1 MMSGIIMVP
10 HKKEEEEEDNATHHG
25 NIVSK
30 ATVANVAKH
39 GISNG
44 KTSERMS
51 IGRMTRRA
59 SLGRASMAQLKLFV
73 YNYKPFYFIEYCK
86 DSLNNSECPRGITR
100 YPTRQTEVKTN
111 VPHYGT
117 SEGSGQYCHQEPIVM
132 QNGDEV
138 MVPNGSKRSSVDYEI
153 SRLSSDLKDLRS
165 RYDQA
170 LREVDYYRKQHN
182 SVIKHNESMK
192 KEVQSLKLDRSDLQ
206 GKLNQSIK
214 EYQNLKLHHDE
225 HYKELS
231 ELRRQDRKVIHSGSS
246 EVLNKMYDTA
256 LDRWESLK
264 KEHEAL
270 RKLHADLITDFNY
283 SKSILEQKNED
294 CSQLQKQNETILS
307 EREYIQKQL
316 NHAKHQFTSARREL
330 DAEILRRQKLEQDLR
345 SRIQERDH
353 YSKSYQDAKK
363 SLLKVTQERDAAV
376 SEHKLVMKERDT
388 VHREINSL
396 HEQVEQSEKKL
407 KDQELEI
414 KQVKHSNEQLGRK
427 LQVLKDEKLKFE
439 TNCLQMNSILASIEQ
454 DRAKVQEECDKFS
467 QERDIA
473 QHERI
478 QAITDYEA
486 MQQQCYNAV
495 QQKQNMRSEFDMA
508 SQELGALRKRI
519 EMLEGEGNDL
529 QKDVTNKSKQRDFA
543 FSEWEK
549 TVKERD
555 SIKAMCD
562 KLRKERD
569 LAVADYAEAL
579 RASDVMK
586 RQLSSATK
594 ELKETKAKIISGEH
608 ERRMKQSVTHSRDSA
623 IDADFQEWETETIEF
638 EFETEEEC
646 DASVLGFDFGD
657 RKSNGHVTDDCST
670 IFISK
675 VDKGSRADGRLRVND
690 YIMKVN
696 NINMTNVNDRNT
708 AIEALKKC
716 RGIVNIVVKRR
727 RCSSSKMVHSVKL
740 YLAGEDH
747 GLSLES
753 GVYIRRISPGSIA
766 AKEGSLSVG
775 DRIISINGIQLENRT
790 TRDVEKMLQ
799 MSGDPILIGI
809 LRSSSS
815 SSFSTSTS
823 PTFDSIKSQESTSSK
838 SSLAPF
844 PEVHEKIERREASNT
859 ECKNTTLERTK
870 KDIYHATPIQ
880 ITSQTDEHFSI
891 HHGPIHDRKG
901 RSTSKRSDDPWQLQ
915 TMHNAPMH
923 HQERGHEQ
931 RGPKENIKHHG
942 SHQRESS
949 HSHQRQNSQDK
960 HSHGYAHPV
969 SQNTPQDSS
978 KHSHEHLIRHK
989 PNDKPRIPTQNPS
1002 SRNIHKADWGKF
1014 NGSDK
1019 DHRPSETIE
1028 SPRSQRGTWPKS
1040 RQPPEELCNPK
1051 KPKSNRET
1059 IIPIVNQYIFC
1070 EPNKKETS
1078 RSNGPQR
1085 SVRQPNKAPSDKSL
1099 PLQSNQHEI
1108 WETNPRLVHSM
1119 HMASVSL
1126 PDTSEDFVN
1135 REGTSLPLEV
1145 SRSSSIR
1152 SAKPNQSAIMQ
1163 SEVQRLKTSEPQYY
1177 NGKQHNS
1184 TSKAWTS
1191 PTSTANFKF
1200 NPGTQPFSSIPATSQ
1215 IVRHQYVV
1223 PSYMAES
1230 SPVNRRPG
1238 HNDRVKSP
1246 LSETMYGGRSMTLPS
1261 EHYQSSNNNNRIL
1274 ENITPEMKQYLAQ
1287 PNAGTLSLPTSFPR
1301 PERIQLSSG
1310 KHRMSPG
1317 PTQSTNSLERTSVKS
1332 YSSGDGAMSP
1342 SIPENI
1348 SGRSSLAS
1356 ITESVYTLPR
1366 PRPREQEIRTISIEK
1381 SSEQLGIS
1389 ISMGFDG
1396 GIMVTDVQPG
1406 SLAHR
1411 AGLVTGDQILEYN
1424 GINLRKS
1431 TYDLAAKIIWQGGD
1445 SVQILAQ
1452 YNPEKIHS
1460 VERRSVCAS
1469 NQTTPTA
1476 TPISTTTNS
1485 PVSSRP
1491 PSAMA
1496 SDNGT
1501 VTPPT
1506 PRASM
1511 SFSSPIMDD
1520 SPMPCEPRFVFLR
1533 KLSSSLG
1540 ISTSGGNASGIFV
1553 SELQPDSIA
1562 NRPDGLRVGD
1572 QILEYNGVDLRS
1584 ATAEQAALEFQKP
1597 TDTITILAQYNVA
1610 KFNKI
1615 QEQPCDSFY
1624 IEAQCRY
1631 AADNENFLS
1640 FKKGTILF
1648 VDDTMANGEIGLWHS
1663 WIVEEN
1669 GQKIKHG
1676 HILGKTMFEQDL
1688 ARKRSYSEDE
1698 DLRHT
1703 TSRRS
1708 VGGKRGSFFRR
1719 KKHHQ
1724 RQSSKDSRELNALET
1739 QSMSDVPIMDD
1750 IFIPTYQRVE
1760 RLDYNQK
1767 RPVLVIGPL
1776 NDRVNEKLE
1785 LESPDKFTRC
1795 HPEVMKMSLI
1805 SIEKAIS
1812 DSVFIDYHR
1821 NGEEFECVHT
1831 STIKEIS
1838 KQGCHCLVDICPS
1851 AVERLHRL
1859 HLYPIVIYI
1868 KFKSPKQIKEQRD
1881 PRFLP
1886 ERVHYKQ
1893 AKELFENAQRQEQNY
1908 KHFFSDTIPGGNLAS
1923 ICNAVKKIIDREQ
1936 NKTIW
1941 VPSSTPL

>member
-1 MMSGIIMVP
+1 MAHLTTSWR
-10 HKKEEEEEDNATHHG
+10 NAYERDYDGPRHG
-25 NIVSK
+25 
-30 ATVANVAKH
+30 T
-39 GISNG
+39 
-44 KTSERMS
+44 
-51 IGRMTRRA
+51 
-59 SLGRASMAQLKLFV
+59 
-73 YNYKPFYFIEYCK
+73 
-86 DSLNNSECPRGITR
+86 TR
-100 YPTRQTEVKTN
+100 YPTRHGEGKSATN
-111 VPHYGT
+111 QMHYG
-117 SEGSGQYCHQEPIVM
+117 SREGATQYHHPGRLGNM
-132 QNGDEV
+132 PNGLEG
-138 MVPNGSKRSSVDYEI
+138 MVPNGSKAPSYVP
-153 SRLSSDLKDLRS
+153 RLSSDLEDLKS
-165 RYDQA
+165 SYDQA

-182 SVIKHNESMK
+182 NVMKHNETIK
-192 KEVQSLKLDRSDLQ
+192 EEVQALKLDKSDLQ

-214 EYQNLKLHHDE
+214 EFQNLKLHNDE
-225 HYKELS
+225 NYKELM
-231 ELRRQDRKVIHSGSS
+231 ELRRQNREVILSGSS

-256 LDRWESLK
+256 LDRWEALK
-264 KEHEAL
+264 KDYEAL
-270 RKLHADLITDFNY
+270 RKSHLDLISDFSY
-283 SKSILEQKNED
+283 HKSILEQKNED
-294 CSQLQKQNETILS
+294 CTQLQKRNESLLS
-307 EREYIQKQL
+307 ERDYIEKELIHVKQQV
-316 NHAKHQFTSARREL
+316 ATARRDFDLEV
-330 DAEILRRQKLEQDLR
+330 RQKLEKDLL
-345 SRIQERDH
+345 SRTRERDH
-353 YSKSYQDAKK
+353 YSKRFQDARKD
-363 SLLKVTQERDAAV
+363 LLKMTQERDAAV

-396 HEQVEQSEKKL
+396 HEQVEQDNKKL
-407 KDQELEI
+407 KEKEI
-414 KQVKHSNEQLGRK
+414 EVKQLKQSNETLGRQ
-427 LQVLKDEKLKFE
+427 LQVIKDQKSKFE
-439 TNCLQMNSILASIEQ
+439 TNCLQMNNILASIEK

-486 MQQQCYNAV
+486 MQQRCYNAV
-495 QQKQNMRSEFDMA
+495 QQKQNMFSEFHMA
-508 SQELGALRKRI
+508 NQELDALRKRI

-579 RASDVMK
+579 RSSDGIK
-586 RQLSSATK
+586 RQLSNATK
-594 ELKETKAKIISGEH
+594 ELKEAKAKMVGGD
-608 ERRMKQSVTHSRDSA
+608 RRMKQSVTHHSRDSA

-638 EFETEEEC
+638 EFETEKEC
-646 DASVLGFDFGD
+646 DASVLGFEFGD
-657 RKSNGHVTDDCST
+657 HKMNSHHVPDECSS
-670 IFISK
+670 IFVSK

-696 NINMTNVNDRNT
+696 NINLINVHDRKT

-753 GVYIRRISPGSIA
+753 GVYIRKISPGSIA
-766 AKEGSLSVG
+766 AKEGTLSVG
-775 DRIISINGIQLENRT
+775 DRIISINGIQLENST

-809 LRSSSS
+809 LRSSST

-823 PTFDSIKSQESTSSK
+823 PTLDSNKSQESTSS
-838 SSLAPF
+838 SLAPF
-844 PEVHEKIERREASNT
+844 LDVDHRDSSKS
-859 ECKNTTLERTK
+859 ECSTLERTK
-870 KDIYHATPIQ
+870 KDIYRAMPIQ
-880 ITSQTDEHFSI
+880 ITSPSEESFTI
-891 HHGPIHDRKG
+891 HNLQEKKSRNS
-901 RSTSKRSDDPWQLQ
+901 STSSDDPWKLK
-915 TMHNAPMH
+915 TE
-923 HQERGHEQ
+923 HQEHRHQ
-931 RGPKENIKHHG
+931 DRRHDKRSINDTIKHHE
-942 SHQRESS
+942 SHQKDNSYP
-949 HSHQRQNSQDK
+949 HQRQNSQDK
-960 HSHGYAHPV
+960 HLIGYR
-969 SQNTPQDSS
+969 SQTPDNLQESA
-978 KHSHEHLIRHK
+978 KHSRIRYS
-989 PNDKPRIPTQNPS
+989 PNDKPRIPTQKPN
-1002 SRNIHKADWGKF
+1002 SRNKDKLDPYWAQT
-1014 NGSDK
+1014 NGTTMTTEAGDRRLSG
-1019 DHRPSETIE
+1019 TIE
-1028 SPRSQRGTWPKS
+1028 SPRTQRATNGTWPKS
-1040 RQPPEELCNPK
+1040 RQPPEVFTNSKTK
-1051 KPKSNRET
+1051 KSKNRET
-1059 IIPIVNQYIFC
+1059 IIPIVNQELFLDPKDTLKPNGLQRK
-1070 EPNKKETS
+1070 PNKL
-1078 RSNGPQR
+1078 
-1085 SVRQPNKAPSDKSL
+1085 PSENPVPP
-1099 PLQSNQHEI
+1099 PLQSNQHKVYP
-1108 WETNPRLVHSM
+1108 TNRRQVHSV
-1119 HMASVSL
+1119 HLASFSL
-1126 PDTSEDFVN
+1126 PNTSEEFVN
-1135 REGTSLPLEV
+1135 HESAILSPDT
-1145 SRSSSIR
+1145 SSSIR
-1152 SAKPNQSAIMQ
+1152 SAKSNQSAIAQ
-1163 SEVQRLKTSEPQYY
+1163 NANVQRQVSESQYY
-1177 NGKQHNS
+1177 KVNQHT
-1184 TSKAWTS
+1184 TSSLPWVS
-1191 PTSTANFKF
+1191 PTSEKNIQSRISPTSPSDFTFHLTN
-1200 NPGTQPFSSIPATSQ
+1200 QPTSVPATSQ
-1215 IVRHQYVV
+1215 IVRHQYFV

-1230 SPVNRRPG
+1230 SPVNRGPG
-1238 HNDRVKSP
+1238 HTRDRVNSRSP
-1246 LSETMYGGRSMTLPS
+1246 LSEMQGGRSMTLPS
-1261 EHYQSSNNNNRIL
+1261 ENYQSSNNNNHRIL
-1274 ENITPEMKQYLAQ
+1274 ENMTPELQKYLTQ
-1287 PNAGTLSLPTSFPR
+1287 PNVGTLSLPTSFPR
-1301 PERIQLSSG
+1301 PERIHLTSG
-1310 KHRMSPG
+1310 KQRMSPG
-1317 PTQSTNSLERTSVKS
+1317 PTQSNNSLERSSVQS

-1342 SIPENI
+1342 SIPEHM
-1348 SGRSSLAS
+1348 SGRSSVTS
-1356 ITESVYTLPR
+1356 MTESIYSLPR
-1366 PRPREQEIRTISIEK
+1366 PFPREQEIRTISIEK

-1389 ISMGFDG
+1389 ICMGVDG

-1406 SLAHR
+1406 SLAYR

-1424 GINLRKS
+1424 GINLRVS

-1485 PVSSRP
+1485 PASSRP

-1511 SFSSPIMDD
+1511 SFGAPIMDD
-1520 SPMPCEPRFVFLR
+1520 APMPCEPRFVFLR
-1533 KLSSSLG
+1533 KLNSSLG
-1540 ISTSGGNASGIFV
+1540 ISTSGGNTSGIFV
-1553 SELQPDSIA
+1553 SELQAESIA
-1562 NRPDGLRVGD
+1562 NGPDGLRVGD

-1615 QEQPCDSFY
+1615 QEHPCDSFF

-1631 AADNENFLS
+1631 EADNDNFLS

-1648 VDDTMANGEIGLWHS
+1648 VDDTMANGEIGLWHA
-1663 WIVEEN
+1663 WTVEEN
-1669 GQKIKHG
+1669 GKKEKHG
-1676 HILGKTMFEQDL
+1676 HILGKAMFEQDL
-1688 ARKRSYSEDE
+1688 ARKRSYSEDD

-1708 VGGKRGSFFRR
+1708 GGKRSSFFRR
-1719 KKHHQ
+1719 KKHQ
-1724 RQSSKDSRELNALET
+1724 RHSSKDSKELNALET

-1767 RPVLVIGPL
+1767 RPVLILGPL

-1859 HLYPIVIYI
+1859 HLYPIVIFI
-1868 KFKSPKQIKEQRD
+1868 KFKSAKQIKEQRD

-1893 AKELFENAQRQEQNY
+1893 AKELFDNAQRQEHNF
-1908 KHFFSDTIPGGNLAS
+1908 KHFFSDVIQGGNLAS
-1923 ICNAVKKIIDREQ
+1923 ICNMVKKIIDREQ